1 VRHPVLRAME
11 PDTVMRRQV
20 RTAAKASPLKAG
32 LILPRAK
39 MSLTLTAP
47 KASQPMPAKVESAK
61 EDAARVVVRAAA
73 GVDIMDADGAVI
85 ATVAVVAAAD
95 TERVIRTE

>member
-1 VRHPVLRAME
+1 
-11 PDTVMRRQV
+11 
-20 RTAAKASPLKAG
+20 
-32 LILPRAK
+32 
-39 MSLTLTAP
+39 
-47 KASQPMPAKVESAK
+47 MPAKVESAK